1 MLNFGDY
8 ALLVLAIAGAVAFGA
23 WYFSTTRIEPA
34 GIVRAND
41 YTDERLRRAVQDA
54 CRGLDVAAMSREDA
68 ERHIEELARHAIG
81 REYANIYTGVAIR
94 VTEHW
99 PDARCIIS
107 GNIAVVD
114 LWTGRVI
121 GKGDGIRPLHIE
133 VNRQAQLKLDT
144 RRPVKEAWKDITSP
158 PARNE
163 PVAPRLKVA
172 SAPSAPSAPDRPGP
186 RKVSLKR

>member
-8 ALLVLAIAGAVAFGA
+8 ALVVLAIAGAVAFGG
-23 WYFSTTRIEPA
+23 WYFSKTRIEPA
-34 GIVRAND
+34 GICRAND

-81 REYANIYTGVAIR
+81 REYANIYPGAAIR

-144 RRPVKEAWKDITSP
+144 RRPVADAWKDITSP

-172 SAPSAPSAPDRPGP
+172 SAPSAPSAPGP